1 MHSKNL
7 FKYSIM
13 LMLMLFVA
21 PAVSNATNP
30 TNPSSE
36 EIVLGKKKWVGIWDY
51 TVSDVP
57 PEYTSGALQ
66 VSKSGRTYTV
76 ELLLDFGKIPTE
88 AVVIKNKLLYFE
100 VNLDGMAIEI
110 TLNRDGD
117 SISGEAASMDG
128 VFYMKGQR
136 RN

>member
-1 MHSKNL
+1 MQTKKL
-7 FKYSIM
+7 FQYSIM
-13 LMLMLFVA
+13 LLLMLFVA
-21 PAVSNATNP
+21 PVVSNATNP

-57 PEYTSGALQ
+57 PEYSSGALQ

-76 ELLLDFGKIPTE
+76 ELVLDFGKIPTE

-100 VNLDGMAIEI
+100 MNLDGMAVEI

-117 SISGEAASMDG
+117 SISGEAATADG

-136 RN
+136 RQ